1 MTRHRDIVPLGGMLD
16 TSHRLMSITAN
27 KSRADFDAD
36 ENLQY
41 ALTHLLQRIGRN
53 AERVSDAA
61 RTQHPEIDWP
71 HVVSLQTRVS
81 LDYKTIIPDA
91 VWFGATVEVPR
102 LLTALEAFMPS
113 DPP

>member
-16 TSHRLMSITAN
+16 SCNSLVEITSN

-36 ENLQY
+36 ELLQY

-53 AERVSDAA
+53 AERVSDEA
-61 RTQHPEIDWP
+61 RAQHPEIDWP
-71 HVVSLQTRVS
+71 HVVSLQTRIA

-91 VWFGATVEVPR
+91 VWFGATDEVPG
-102 LLTALEAFMPS
+102 LLAALEAFMPS

>member
-16 TSHRLMSITAN
+16 SCHSLLEITAN

-36 ENLQY
+36 EILRY
-41 ALTHLLQRIGRN
+41 ALTHLLQRIGRA
-53 AERVSDAA
+53 AEKVSDEA
-61 RTQHPEIDWP
+61 RSQHPEIDWP
-71 HVVSLQTRVS
+71 HVVSLQTRVT

-91 VWFGATVEVPR
+91 VRLGATVEVPR
-102 LLTALEAFMPS
+102 LLTALEAFMPA

>member
-1 MTRHRDIVPLGGMLD
+1 MTKHRDIVPLGGMLD
-16 TSHRLMSITAN
+16 SCNSLIEITAN

-36 ENLQY
+36 EVLRY
-41 ALTHLLQRIGRN
+41 ALTHLLQRIGRA
-53 AERVSDAA
+53 AERVSDEA

-71 HVVSLQTRVS
+71 HIASLQTRVS

-91 VWFGATVEVPR
+91 VWLGATDEVPH
-102 LLTALEAFMPS
+102 LLAALAAFMPS